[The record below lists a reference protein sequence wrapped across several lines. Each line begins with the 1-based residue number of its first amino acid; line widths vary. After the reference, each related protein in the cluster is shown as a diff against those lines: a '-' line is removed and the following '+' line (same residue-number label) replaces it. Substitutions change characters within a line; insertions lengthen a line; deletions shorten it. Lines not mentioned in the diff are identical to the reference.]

1 MYKLFSERKKEQQ
14 GLVNDVYI
22 YNSFPEQFRNQ
33 FFAILKR
40 LFNENKI
47 REYAECRGW
56 SINTDIWG
64 PLCESFAQEKGLKAI
79 YYRNGSLPNTSSAFE
94 YYADRAENED
104 FLDLL
109 DFSFSA
115 FIDCEEVREVFG
127 DEAVNDAIEELNY
140 RLKQHSLGYEFIDGH
155 LIEKT
160 NEHIHKEI
168 IKPTIHLLSE
178 KEFEGANEEFFNA
191 FECYKQGDNKGAII
205 NAEKSLESTLKVI
218 CTKMGYQFD
227 KNTDTAKKL
236 IDTLKTNN
244 FFPNYLSNH
253 LNTLCAILENGTPT
267 VRNKTSGHGQ
277 GEQIQ
282 NVSNELA
289 EYELNLVAT
298 NIVFLVKIYQ
308 SKAKN

>member
-14 GLVNDVYI
+14 GLVSDVYV
-22 YNSFPEQFRNQ
+22 YDSFPEPFRNQ

-40 LFNENKI
+40 LFNEQNLRI
-47 REYAECRGW
+47 GW
-56 SINTDIWG
+56 RSIEEDVWE

-79 YYRNGSLPNTSSAFE
+79 YYRSGSLPNTSSAFE

-168 IKPTIHLLSE
+168 IKPAIYLLSE

-191 FECYKQGDNKGAII
+191 FECYKQ
-205 NAEKSLESTLKVI
+205 
-218 CTKMGYQFD
+218 
-227 KNTDTAKKL
+227 
-236 IDTLKTNN
+236 
-244 FFPNYLSNH
+244 
-253 LNTLCAILENGTPT
+253 
-267 VRNKTSGHGQ
+267 
-277 GEQIQ
+277 
-282 NVSNELA
+282 
-289 EYELNLVAT
+289 
-298 NIVFLVKIYQ
+298 
-308 SKAKN
+308 